1 MQPLT
6 HFGSPLAGARAALVL
21 VHGRGSHGRDMYG
34 LASEFARSQLACVAP
49 SATSGSWYPHRFLAP
64 LSANQPYLDRALAD
78 LKAVIDMLGAGG
90 IPPARIG
97 LIGFSQGAC
106 LVAEHTLRVGGGYAF
121 AAVLSGA
128 LIGPLDTPRPSA
140 DLGHMPILLEC
151 ADHDA
156 HIPVEHVRH
165 SCAVLNDRQ
174 AEVACALHRG
184 ADHRIFESG
193 IAWIRERLPRLFGD
207 AS

>member
-6 HFGSPLAGARAALVL
+6 HFGSPLADARSALVL

-34 LASEFARSQLACVAP
+34 LASEFALPRLACVAP

-78 LKAVIDMLGAGG
+78 LNAVIDMLGAVG

-128 LIGPLDTPRPSA
+128 LIGPLDTLRPPA
-140 DLGHMPILLEC
+140 DLGRMPILVEC

-156 HIPVEHVRH
+156 HIPVEYVRH
-165 SCAVLNDRQ
+165 SCAVLHERQ
-174 AEVACALHRG
+174 AWVTCTLHPS
-184 ADHRIFESG
+184 ADHRVFESG
-193 IAWIRERLPRLFGD
+193 VAWIRDRLPLLFGD
-207 AS
+207 AA